1 MADCC
6 RACVIC
12 RGGCVDE
19 EQQRACHCIGKAADV
34 LLWCTCRGPYGMQD
48 PNFLANGL
56 LGGSLNSLGANAL
69 ADLALTQV
77 CSPST

>member
-1 MADCC
+1 MLT
-6 RACVIC
+6 RNSNEHVIALV
-12 RGGCVDE
+12 RL
-19 EQQRACHCIGKAADV
+19 